1 MKSVGFIGLGN
12 MGMGMAKNILTAGF
26 PLIAYDIREE
36 RVRKI
41 SELGAKEGKNPKDV
55 AQGSRISIIMVLN
68 FPQVEQVVLG
78 DNGMLEGASPG
89 DIIVVMS
96 TIAPT
101 EAKRLERAVE
111 KKGVKLLDA
120 AVSGGYLG
128 AESGTLT
135 IMIGGKKEVFESCRD
150 ILNTM
155 GKNIYYL
162 GPIGTGSTLKLVNQ
176 LLVGVNEVAVA
187 EAMVLGVKAGL
198 DPDVIFDVISK
209 SAGDSWVFRNRVP
222 RMINRDFTTLGELDI
237 LLKDLNIVLETG
249 RSFKIPLVM
258 SAVAKEIYQMAN
270 CMGFGKEDDSAVVKV
285 IEKIAGIEL

>member
-237 LLKDLNIVLETG
+237 LLKDLNIVLEAG